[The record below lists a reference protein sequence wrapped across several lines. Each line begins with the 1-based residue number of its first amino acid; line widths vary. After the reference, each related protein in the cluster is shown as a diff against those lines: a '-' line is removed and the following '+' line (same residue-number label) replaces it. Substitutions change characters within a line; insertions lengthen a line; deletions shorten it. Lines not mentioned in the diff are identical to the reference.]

1 MIESTALL
9 VATKTATLVFGG
21 LLTYLSFRASRRTG
35 SPALRALAVGIG
47 LVTAGAILGGGL
59 HQLLGVALEW
69 SVVVQSVFTAAGFG
83 LLTYSLYTDFERPD
97 VASNTGR
104 NRERTAD

>member
-59 HQLLGVALEW
+59 HQLLGVKLEW

-104 NRERTAD
+104 NHERTAD